1 MYDIHNLELDPI
13 TAGWKAHKA
22 AQDRAQGRESAATN
36 EGRETATAAQKTPE
50 NGPGTAEKGYYGFT
64 LHIAHCRGNA
74 KNVQYPSTLNIKG
87 VDDLRL
93 AAQYDHMTSKMVN
106 NYRHTDNF
114 MECDCIMFDVD
125 NTFTED
131 PDQWKAADDIA
142 EALPVDMYLVRS
154 RNYMK
159 PKSHTDKKTGYTIT
173 AEPREKWHGYLPL
186 SCRITNKAELEKL
199 INNILALFPFL
210 DVAATDAARFFFG
223 VEEPHVTYYEADC
236 NGEVYFIDQYIEAL
250 DPEALRTAQRDALD
264 DFTSHVLDGSYK
276 NDRANQTTVKT
287 ICEFLNVAN
296 PLPAH
301 MEPERV
307 QAPAQGTNVANA
319 ADNLPD
325 WMQYY
330 EQEQTEQWFVEW
342 AEKYNVEL
350 KDRYTGTR
358 KDGTRIICYCVTCPW
373 EDEHTPG
380 EYPTNESVVIIE
392 ENGKL
397 SYLCRHR
404 HGKTL
409 TWKSYRAYIEA
420 HAKPAQAAP
429 DQQQD
434 VPEPEEEKADYLTAF
449 FEKITGEQYKPYKTG
464 ISFFDSLLDGGPVK
478 QTMLMLLA
486 APAAGKTTL
495 CQQIAES
502 MAEHGKPV
510 LYVNLEMSREQMI
523 AKSLSARVTLAGEP
537 MTALDVLQGYKWY
550 PAHRKAVEKALD
562 QYREK
567 VAPNLDYNP
576 DGITGDLEKLAA
588 YLDTIGERAKAA
600 GKSGPVVFI
609 DYLHLLT
616 WPGEETANVIK
627 KSMEILKNYSINYD
641 TISVAIS
648 ATNRDSNRAG
658 RITMESGRDSS
669 GIEYTGDYILSLNY
683 YQVDQGDVKTTDN
696 DKMSV
701 LTGRP
706 WRQMIIRVLKN
717 RFGIAGRPTRV
728 YFHAAGN
735 RFYAEDDFLPEDQ
748 NIVMFGDPDAELDN
762 AGMVFN
768 INNLELP
775 EAKTPRAGR
784 KR

>member
-93 AAQYDHMTSKMVN
+93 AAQYDHMASKMVN

-186 SCRITNKAELEKL
+186 SRRITNKAELEKL

-223 VEEPHVTYYEADC
+223 VEEPHVTFYEADC

-264 DFTSHVLDGSYK
+264 DFTSHILDGSYK

-287 ICEFLNVAN
+287 ICEFLSVAN

-301 MEPERV
+301 MEPERET
-307 QAPAQGTNVANA
+307 PAQGTNVAQTAGNA

-380 EYPTNESVVIIE
+380 DYPQNESVVIVE

-409 TWKSYRAYIEA
+409 TWKSYRAHIEA
-420 HAKPAQAAP
+420 HAKPAQAAQ

-434 VPEPEEEKADYLTAF
+434 APEPEEEKADYLTAF

-683 YQVDQGDVKTTDN
+683 YQVDQGDVKTSDN
-696 DKMSV
+696 EKMSI

-748 NIVMFGDPDAELDN
+748 NIVMFGESDMELET
-762 AGMVFN
+762 AGLLFSSSGSTS
-768 INNLELP
+768 
-775 EAKTPRAGR
+775 TPRAGR

>member
-1 MYDIHNLELDPI
+1 
-13 TAGWKAHKA
+13 
-22 AQDRAQGRESAATN
+22 
-36 EGRETATAAQKTPE
+36 
-50 NGPGTAEKGYYGFT
+50 
-64 LHIAHCRGNA
+64 
-74 KNVQYPSTLNIKG
+74 
-87 VDDLRL
+87 
-93 AAQYDHMTSKMVN
+93 
-106 NYRHTDNF
+106 
-114 MECDCIMFDVD
+114 
-125 NTFTED
+125 
-131 PDQWKAADDIA
+131 
-142 EALPVDMYLVRS
+142 
-154 RNYMK
+154 
-159 PKSHTDKKTGYTIT
+159 
-173 AEPREKWHGYLPL
+173 
-186 SCRITNKAELEKL
+186 
-199 INNILALFPFL
+199 
-210 DVAATDAARFFFG
+210 
-223 VEEPHVTYYEADC
+223 
-236 NGEVYFIDQYIEAL
+236 
-250 DPEALRTAQRDALD
+250 
-264 DFTSHVLDGSYK
+264 
-276 NDRANQTTVKT
+276 
-287 ICEFLNVAN
+287 
-296 PLPAH
+296 
-301 MEPERV
+301 
-307 QAPAQGTNVANA
+307 
-319 ADNLPD
+319 
-325 WMQYY
+325 
-330 EQEQTEQWFVEW
+330 
-342 AEKYNVEL
+342 
-350 KDRYTGTR
+350 
-358 KDGTRIICYCVTCPW
+358 
-373 EDEHTPG
+373 
-380 EYPTNESVVIIE
+380 
-392 ENGKL
+392 
-397 SYLCRHR
+397 
-404 HGKTL
+404 
-409 TWKSYRAYIEA
+409 
-420 HAKPAQAAP
+420 
-429 DQQQD
+429 
-434 VPEPEEEKADYLTAF
+434 
-449 FEKITGEQYKPYKTG
+449 
-464 ISFFDSLLDGGPVK
+464 
-478 QTMLMLLA
+478 MLMLLA

-502 MAEHGKPV
+502 IAEHGKPV